1 MYKNKDNDAGDRAIA
16 VSSMHTRG
24 GSSSFLYFA
33 ATARYDV
40 GSAGQAQEPGRNAP
54 KAGGI
59 QETELTYSIAILIA
73 TGV

>member
-1 MYKNKDNDAGDRAIA
+1 MYKNKDNYAGDRVVV
-16 VSSMHTRG
+16 VSSMHTRS

-40 GSAGQAQEPGRNAP
+40 GSAGQEPGWMRQRLAAY
-54 KAGGI
+54 K
-59 QETELTYSIAILIA
+59 TRELTYSIAILIA